1 MTQEYLIGEMSVR
14 LEQLQRCAGPG
25 ATRSLARLRHRVES
39 EPLSLLAAKV
49 PYALALADAAC
60 WSALSDGDVAAFA
73 RQAELSAELH
83 EFGVCAHLLPDG

>member
-14 LEQLQRCAGPG
+14 LEQLQRCIGPG
-25 ATRSLARLRHRVES
+25 ARRNLARLRYRVET
-39 EPLSLLAAKV
+39 EPLSLLAGKM

-60 WSALSDGDVAAFA
+60 WSSLSAGDVAAFA
-73 RQAELSAELH
+73 RQAELSAELR